1 MGAAGDELWSSVR
14 AGCALSQTY
23 HSSLGLMLLSY
34 FLSPP
39 KKRISAVNMT
49 AFSVLSTGDR
59 MGAWQSPCFQCSGGI
74 ILKSLPPS
82 ALSHPIAHTY
92 LTLVK
97 STSVVLKCPQD
108 GVCLLPLRTQSAGP
122 VSSKIT
128 SPWPCPPQIPGL
140 PVSTYLSSQ
149 NSPDLQIPHATPSA
163 IKILPYS
170 EQTPKSVP
178 SC

>member
-1 MGAAGDELWSSVR
+1 MCSQAD
-14 AGCALSQTY
+14 LSLQPQVNATKLF
-23 HSSLGLMLLSY
+23 STP
-34 FLSPP
+34 SP
-39 KKRISAVNMT
+39 AVNMT
-49 AFSVLSTGDR
+49 AISVLSTGDG
-59 MGAWQSPCFQCSGGI
+59 MGAWQSSCFWCLGGI
-74 ILKSLPPS
+74 MLKSLPPS
-82 ALSHPIAHTY
+82 ALSPPIAHTS

-122 VSSKIT
+122 VPSKIT

-140 PVSTYLSSQ
+140 PVSTYLSSE
-149 NSPDLQIPHATPSA
+149 NSPDSQIAHAIPSA
-163 IKILPYS
+163 TQILPYS